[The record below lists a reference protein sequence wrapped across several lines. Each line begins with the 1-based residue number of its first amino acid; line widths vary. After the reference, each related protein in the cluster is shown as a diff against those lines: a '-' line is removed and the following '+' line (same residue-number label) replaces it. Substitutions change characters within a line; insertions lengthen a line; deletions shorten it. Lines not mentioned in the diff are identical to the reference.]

1 MLQFASES
9 MEFSRRLRTVNELL
23 SDDDIIEDAIEK
35 IVTNTGQKFV
45 ENLIKE
51 MENPIK
57 ENNEVVI
64 NILMLSIHNQK

>member
-23 SDDDIIEDAIEK
+23 SDDDIIEDTIEK

-45 ENLIKE
+45 ENLIKV

>member
-23 SDDDIIEDAIEK
+23 SDDDIIEDTIEK